1 MTLKSILQS
10 PIFLLERLKGELIV
24 LYIITLFCYVVSGDN
39 TAYFKIQETK
49 VEKLLSTKSS
59 IYAFSELDAGGGGG
73 GAGAGREEELNSF

>member
-10 PIFLLERLKGELIV
+10 PIFLLELLKGELIV

-49 VEKLLSTKSS
+49 VEKLVSTKSS
-59 IYAFSELDAGGGGG
+59 IYAFSELDGVGGWGW
-73 GAGAGREEELNSF
+73 GRKN